1 MTANG
6 NMMGAAM
13 RLLAGAALLLS
24 LAGCQAQKV
33 LNAMTP
39 TSTYEGSTNLVY
51 DAERGL
57 KLDVYTPDGAI
68 ASPVVVF
75 FYGGR
80 WQQGDKSL
88 YRFVGQALSSRG
100 FVAVLPDLRKFPQ
113 AAFPEFVEDGAQ
125 AVRWVREQV
134 RHYGGDPSRV
144 FVMGHSSGAH
154 VAALLAMDRRYLNAV
169 GSPPPLGFIGL
180 AGPYDFLPLR
190 DPDLQQIFAPAS
202 TPEQT
207 QQIRYVTREAPPMLL
222 IHGEDDETVDIAN
235 SQRLAAA
242 ARDAG
247 AAVELVEYPKMDHA
261 RVIGAL
267 AAPLRLLGN
276 VLDEIEQF
284 VVRHADRSGGK
295 RP

>member
-1 MTANG
+1 
-6 NMMGAAM
+6 M
-13 RLLAGAALLLS
+13 RQMIPICAGRAALLCTALALS
-24 LAGCQAQKV
+24 GCQAQKV

-39 TSTYEGSTNLVY
+39 TSSYEASTNLVY
-51 DAERGL
+51 DDDRGL

-80 WQQGDKSL
+80 WQQGEKSL

-100 FVAVLPDLRKFPQ
+100 YVAVLPDLRQFPQ
-113 AAFPEFVEDGAQ
+113 AAFPEFVDDGAR
-125 AVRWVREQV
+125 AVRWVREQI

-154 VAALLAMDRRYLNAV
+154 VGALLSLDRRYLERQA
-169 GSPPPLGFIGL
+169 SPPPLGFIGL
-180 AGPYDFLPLR
+180 AGAYDFLPLT
-190 DPDLQQIFAPAS
+190 DPDLQQIFAPAAS
-202 TPEQT
+202 LQQT
-207 QQIRYVTREAPPMLL
+207 QPIHFVSPAAPPMLL
-222 IHGEDDETVDIAN
+222 IHGEDDATVDIGN
-235 SQRLAAA
+235 SQRLAQA

-247 AAVELVEYPKMDHA
+247 AAVTLVEYPKMDHA

-267 AAPLRLLGN
+267 AAPLRMLGN

-284 VVRHADRSGGK
+284 VSRHA
-295 RP
+295 RPAGEETP